1 VRIVADEQEFWN
13 RSFDDAATPG
23 PDRTE
28 SPARARTVP
37 RDSFTVPP
45 PSFVG
50 RVLDRVRDW
59 RSDARFGVAVLIA
72 VALVAGAV
80 WYRIGIGGGSE
91 AGAAQSTSSAR
102 TSITRPTPTTTTAA
116 AASPGGSARIAVHV
130 AGAVTR
136 PGVVELGAGTRVI
149 DAVEAVGGAHPDADL
164 DRLNLAAKL
173 TDGERVYVPKV
184 GEADPGV
191 LGGDTAAGAG
201 TGTSGTGTASGGLPV
216 GKLNLNTA
224 TEAQL
229 EALPGIGP
237 TYAQSILAE
246 RQRRGGFTSV
256 NELRGVRGIGDKRF
270 AELAPLVTV

>member
-1 VRIVADEQEFWN
+1 VRIVAEEQEFWN
-13 RSFDDAATPG
+13 RSFDDTAAPG
-23 PDRTE
+23 PERME

-59 RSDARFGVAVLIA
+59 RSDARFGVVVLIA

-102 TSITRPTPTTTTAA
+102 TSTTRLAATTTTAA
-116 AASPGGSARIAVHV
+116 AAPSGGSARIAVHV

-191 LGGDTAAGAG
+191 LGGEESASDAG
-201 TGTSGTGTASGGLPV
+201 ASGGAPV

-237 TYAQSILAE
+237 TFAQSILAE